1 MFWFVCFLAVANLI
15 LIFLGLQMISSVK
28 KDAENKFIQTQEQTQ
43 FLIVENDRL
52 SMTILRQEEQLS
64 MLEEAVS
71 PADKRWSKVKKVRDA
86 VVTTIRQEGLPR
98 HLDINGL
105 TTYAGAVVDYS
116 EQYDVPPALI
126 MAITTQESAFNPRA
140 VSKAGAQ
147 GLMQL
152 MPATARECA
161 NDVNKPFYNIT
172 KVQDNVQFGTWYL
185 AKMLNIFNG
194 DIELAIRAYNA
205 GPVYVKRVLAGE
217 LANYPKETVDYHI
230 KVMRYREKYHK
241 LGF

>member
-1 MFWFVCFLAVANLI
+1 MLIVANLI
-15 LIFLGLQMISSVK
+15 LILFCVQVVSESK
-28 KDAENKFIQTQEQTQ
+28 KETAKHLALVAEQNQ
-43 FLIVENDRL
+43 FLYDEHEQIML
-52 SMTILRQEEQLS
+52 LQGKHEEQLS
-64 MLEEAVS
+64 ILEEAVS
-71 PADKRWSKVKKVRDA
+71 PADKRWAKVKKVRDA
-86 VVTTIRQEGLPR
+86 VITTIRQEGLPR
-98 HLDINGL
+98 HFDINGL

-126 MAITTQESAFNPRA
+126 LAITTQESAFNPRA
-140 VSKAGAQ
+140 LSRAGAQ

-161 NDVNKPFYNIT
+161 NDVNKPFYNII

-194 DIELAIRAYNA
+194 DVELAIRAYNA

-217 LANYPKETVDYHI
+217 LANYPKETVDYHV